1 MFLEAFLLILDFA
14 TFLKA
19 FYVYVM
25 QTHYIL
31 KMELL
36 EGAIFLPRMIN
47 ELKRKTWCCY
57 TCGTSGKYIE
67 QISMFC
73 PKAGKRLSDS
83 QLSVNILYLRK
94 TRCSKLVDRVI
105 SLLNI

>member
-14 TFLKA
+14 TFKKV

-36 EGAIFLPRMIN
+36 ERAIFLSRMIN
-47 ELKRKTWCCY
+47 ELKRKT
-57 TCGTSGKYIE
+57 
-67 QISMFC
+67 
-73 PKAGKRLSDS
+73 
-83 QLSVNILYLRK
+83 
-94 TRCSKLVDRVI
+94 
-105 SLLNI
+105 